1 MKLTVLCDNN
11 TYIDQYYLGEPAL
24 CFYIED
30 DNRRILLDTGY
41 SDVFMNN
48 ASLMNIDLS
57 QLTDIVISHGHNDHT
72 RGLKFLLPVLKKEM
86 LLTCH
91 PQCFNQK
98 YDGNEY
104 IGAPFSK
111 DQLSSFVNYRET
123 VQPVDIT
130 SRLVYLGQIP
140 RKTDFEAKNPI
151 GSEVVDGVPQPDYLL
166 EDSAL
171 VYKSEK
177 GLFVITG
184 CSHSGICNIIE
195 YAKSVCDD
203 DRIIGC
209 IGGFHIFDDEVQ
221 IQKTLDYFCRNNIQ
235 KLYPCHCVSLKAK
248 CEFMKSLNVEEVGVG
263 LKIEVL

>member
-30 DNRRILLDTGY
+30 ENRKILLDAGY
-41 SDVFMNN
+41 SSVFKKN
-48 ASLMNIDLS
+48 AALMNLDLN

-72 RGLKFLLPVLKKEM
+72 RGLKYLLPSLKKDVT
-86 LLTCH
+86 LTVH
-91 PQCFNQK
+91 PHAFKPK
-98 YDGNEY
+98 YDGEEY

-111 DQLSSFVNYRET
+111 DEILSLVKYRESFD
-123 VQPVDIT
+123 PVSIT
-130 SRLVYLGQIP
+130 SRLIFLGQIP

-151 GSEVVDGVPQPDYLL
+151 GCEVVDGERKPDFLID
-166 EDSAL
+166 DSAL
-171 VYKSEK
+171 VYKSDK

-195 YAKSVCDD
+195 YAKEVCGE

-209 IGGFHIFDDEVQ
+209 IGGFHIFDDEEQ
-221 IQKTLDYFCRNNIQ
+221 IRKTLDYFCSNNIQ

-248 CEFMKSLNVEEVGVG
+248 CEFMKALNVEEVGVG
-263 LKIEVL
+263 LKIEVV